1 MNGEEEG
8 EWRELLGRA
17 HNVVKVSLS
26 HHTIGHSSSAVH
38 DFSDAWGIERGLGG
52 GGMLTVL
59 LQDFRRSPSHPNR
72 QSIHNIINRSDRTTG
87 GNAIARGSSC

>member
-52 GGMLTVL
+52 GG
-59 LQDFRRSPSHPNR
+59 
-72 QSIHNIINRSDRTTG
+72 G
-87 GNAIARGSSC
+87 C